1 MKTEPHK
8 KIVVTNRLLMLNQM
22 AGPLFRELAEDLSV
36 KFPKKSE
43 LYTGHPDTLKFIDK
57 IETLK
62 ITKSPS
68 YNRKSKITRIRS
80 WLKYTWFAFFK
91 IIFASKGTLILIV
104 SNPPLIGPLAWFVS
118 KIRRLTYVVLVYDMH
133 PDTMISFGVFREGS
147 IPVRVWR
154 FINKHVWEGAS
165 AVYTIGDVMAEKL
178 AEQFDVN
185 KTQLKYVGVIPP
197 WADTENIKPIDKSLN
212 PLANELGQLDCT
224 TVLYSG
230 NMGISHDIDSMLKAA
245 KLLKDRVDIK
255 FLFIGEGEKWQ
266 PAYDF
271 VETEGLTNVQV
282 LPFQSEARLPYTMSL
297 GDISLVA
304 LDKGAEGLMVP
315 SKMYYYMAAGSAVIG
330 ICQGRNDLAE
340 SLSKGD
346 SGLTVLPGEYKKL
359 AESILYLADNPNKLQ
374 NFKDNARASSIA
386 HFSRQV
392 CMKKLQTSL
401 MSITLTAR
409 R

>member
-1 MKTEPHK
+1 LKNEAHK
-8 KIVVTNRLLMLNQM
+8 KIPVTNRLLLLNQM

-62 ITKSPS
+62 ITKSPF
-68 YNRKSKITRIRS
+68 YNRKSKITRIVS

-91 IIFASKGTLILIV
+91 IMFASKGTLIFIV
-104 SNPPLIGPLAWFVS
+104 SNPPLIGTLAWFVS

-133 PDTMISFGVFREGS
+133 PDTMISFGVFREDS
-147 IPVRVWR
+147 IPVGVWR

-178 AEQFDVN
+178 TEQFDVN
-185 KTQLKYVGVIPP
+185 KTELKYVGVIPP
-197 WADTENIKPIDKSLN
+197 WADTENIKPIEKSLN

-271 VETEGLTNVQV
+271 VEAEGLTNVQV
-282 LPFQSEARLPYTMSL
+282 LPFQSEDRLPYTIAL

-315 SKMYYYMAAGSAVIG
+315 SKMYYYMASGSAVIG
-330 ICQGRNDLAE
+330 ICQGRNDLAL
-340 SLSKGD
+340 SLSMGD
-346 SGLTVLPGEYKKL
+346 SGFTVLPGDYERL
-359 AESILYLADNPNKLQ
+359 AESILYLVDNPNKLQ
-374 NFKDNARASSIA
+374 DFKHNARASSVSQ
-386 HFSRQV
+386 FSRQA
-392 CMKKLQTSL
+392 CMKKLQDSL
-401 MSITLTAR
+401 KSINLLP
-409 R
+409 

>member
-1 MKTEPHK
+1 MS
-8 KIVVTNRLLMLNQM
+8 KISKVLMLNQM
-22 AGPLFRELAEDLSV
+22 SGPLFRELAEDIS
-36 KFPKKSE
+36 KDFSKKSE
-43 LYTGHPDTLKFIDK
+43 LYTGHPDTLLFIDQ
-57 IETLK
+57 IDRLT
-62 ITKSPS
+62 ITKAPS
-68 YNRKSKITRIRS
+68 YNRQSKTTRIVS
-80 WLKYTWFAFFK
+80 WLKYTFFAFFK
-91 IIFASKGTLILIV
+91 IIFASKETLIFVV
-104 SNPPLIGPLAWFVS
+104 SNPPLVGPLVWFIS
-118 KIRRLTYVVLVYDMH
+118 KIKGLTYVVLVYDMH
-133 PDTMISFGVFREGS
+133 PDTMISFGVFREDS

-178 AEQFDVN
+178 TEQFDVN

-197 WADTENIKPIDKSLN
+197 WADTENIKPIEKSLN

-245 KLLKDRVDIK
+245 KLLKDRVDIR
-255 FLFIGEGEKWQ
+255 FLFFGEGEKWQ

-271 VETEGLTNVQV
+271 VEAEGLTNVQV

-359 AESILYLADNPNKLQ
+359 AESILYLADNPKKLQ

>member
-1 MKTEPHK
+1 MNSFK
-8 KIVVTNRLLMLNQM
+8 KILFLNQM
-22 AGPLFRELAEDLSV
+22 AGPLFRELATDLSV
-36 KFPKKSE
+36 SFAEKSD
-43 LYTGHPDTLKFIDK
+43 LYTGHEDTLRFIEK
-57 IETLK
+57 IEKLK
-62 ITKSPS
+62 IKRSPV
-68 YNRKSKITRIRS
+68 YNRRSKTTRIMS
-80 WLKYTWFAFFK
+80 WLKYTFGAFF
-91 IIFASKGTLILIV
+91 IILSAPTGTLIFIV
-104 SNPPLIGPLAWFVS
+104 SNPPLLGPLVLFFS
-118 KIRRLTYVVLVYDMH
+118 KIRKLPYVVLVYDMY
-133 PDTMISFGVFREGS
+133 PDTLISFKVLKQES
-147 IPVRVWR
+147 ITVKFWR
-154 FINKHVWEGAS
+154 FLNKNVLEGAS

-178 AEQFDVN
+178 TGQFDVN

-197 WADTENIKPIDKSLN
+197 WADTENIKPIEKSLN

-255 FLFIGEGEKWQ
+255 FLFFGEGEKWQ

-271 VETEGLTNVQV
+271 VEAEGLTNVQV
-282 LPFQSEARLPYTMSL
+282 LPFQSEARLPYTMAL

-304 LDKGAEGLMVP
+304 LDKGAEGIMVP

-346 SGLTVLPGEYKKL
+346 SGFTVLPGEYKKL
-359 AESILYLADNPNKLQ
+359 AESILYLADNPKKLQ

-401 MSITLTAR
+401 MSITLTAGR
-409 R
+409 

>member
-1 MKTEPHK
+1 MKNEIHK
-8 KIVVTNRLLMLNQM
+8 EIGVTNHLLLLNQM

-36 KFPKKSE
+36 KFPEKSE

-62 ITKSPS
+62 ITKSPF
-68 YNRKSKITRIRS
+68 YNRKSKITRIVS

-91 IIFASKGTLILIV
+91 IVFASKGTLIFIV
-104 SNPPLIGPLAWFVS
+104 SNPPLIGALAWVVS

-133 PDTMISFGVFREGS
+133 PDTMISFGVFREDS

-178 AEQFDVN
+178 TEQFDVD

-197 WADTENIKPIDKSLN
+197 WADTENIKPIEKSLN

-245 KLLKDRVDIK
+245 KLLRDRMDIK

-271 VETEGLTNVQV
+271 VEAEGLTNVQV
-282 LPFQSEARLPYTMSL
+282 LPFQSEDRLPYTIAL

-330 ICQGRNDLAE
+330 ICQGRNDLAL
-340 SLSKGD
+340 SLSMGD
-346 SGLTVLPGEYKKL
+346 SGFTVLPGDYERL

-374 NFKDNARASSIA
+374 EFKYSARASSVSQ
-386 HFSRQV
+386 FSRQA
-392 CMKKLQTSL
+392 CMEKLQDSL
-401 MSITLTAR
+401 RSINLLP
-409 R
+409 